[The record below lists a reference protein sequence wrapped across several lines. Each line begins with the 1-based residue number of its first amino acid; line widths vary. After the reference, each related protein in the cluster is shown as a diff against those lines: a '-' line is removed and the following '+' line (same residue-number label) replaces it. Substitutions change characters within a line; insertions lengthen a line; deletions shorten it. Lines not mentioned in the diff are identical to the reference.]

1 LKIFLEEGTMAS
13 SATGMG
19 SHADMFLKIDGIEG
33 ESTDSKHKNEIELQ
47 SFSWGATQPGSAGHG
62 GGAGVGKVQV
72 HDFSF
77 SKFFDKAS
85 PKLFEYCVT
94 GKHTPK
100 VVMTCRK
107 AGGEQQEYLKVTMSE
122 VIISSIHESGSEG
135 SSLPSEQI
143 ALNFSKI
150 EIEYK
155 PQDEKGN
162 LGGVVKS
169 GWDLAQNKKV

>member
-1 LKIFLEEGTMAS
+1 MAS
-13 SATGMG
+13 YAPGTRI
-19 SHADMFLKIDGIEG
+19 HADFFLKIDGLEG

-77 SKFFDKAS
+77 TKFFDKSS
-85 PKLFEYCVT
+85 PKLFEACAD
-94 GKHTPK
+94 GQHLPK
-100 VVMTCRK
+100 VVLTCRK

-122 VIISSIHESGSEG
+122 VIISSLHEAGSEG
-135 SSLPSEQI
+135 NNLPMEQ
-143 ALNFSKI
+143 ATLNFSKI

-162 LGGVVKS
+162 LGGVIKG